1 MGLCAASHSDGA
13 GAGLPPGAFSL
24 CFDSQLNAAC
34 SQLQAGNPLSVNQ
47 VGKKSPPRKKTENKK
62 KKTNLLLVVWVILA
76 VCCMSSGQKSAQ
88 CIEGTHHVL
97 SEHVRMESL
106 CPAGAVLSPGGGS
119 AAAGLIDKHLSL
131 PAN

>member
-47 VGKKSPPRKKTENKK
+47 VGKNLPPEKKTRKQKEKNKPSFGVLGDFGC
-62 KKTNLLLVVWVILA
+62 LLYELWPKV
-76 VCCMSSGQKSAQ
+76 SSMYRGNTS
-88 CIEGTHHVL
+88 
-97 SEHVRMESL
+97 
-106 CPAGAVLSPGGGS
+106 CP
-119 AAAGLIDKHLSL
+119 K
-131 PAN
+131 